1 MPVFIPLLNALDMD
15 LVWFGVLVVKFIE
28 IGMLTPPLGFNVF
41 VVKGVVG
48 DTIPLTRIFR
58 GVGWFLV
65 CDMVVVILMI
75 SFPALSLFL
84 PSLMN

>member
-1 MPVFIPLLNALDMD
+1 M
-15 LVWFGVLVVKFIE
+15 LVVKFIE

-48 DTIPLTRIFR
+48 DQVPLATIFR

-65 CDMVVVILMI
+65 CDMVVVALMI
-75 SFPALSLFL
+75 LFPGLTLFL
-84 PSLMN
+84 PGLM

>member
-1 MPVFIPLLNALDMD
+1 MD

-48 DTIPLTRIFR
+48 DSIPLVSIFR

-65 CDMVVVILMI
+65 CDLVVVILMI
-75 SFPALSLFL
+75 TFPQLSLFL